1 MRHAF
6 NREERVVKCRLLV
19 SRFQRAGTNV
29 PRGSQLARQWKLVQ
43 LLAGRL
49 GRTLAQLAGEL
60 GVTKRTLQRDIEVLT
75 EAGFAVTS
83 DMRNGTVFWHFMEG
97 FHAEAPIA
105 LTLTEQMAL
114 YFSKGLFK
122 PLQGTPI
129 YDSLE
134 SAIQKIGSQLPAQTF
149 KFLRGLD
156 QGIAVSSFGWKD
168 YSHSKEVID
177 ALTRAVF
184 NKFTVRILHRAPYRD
199 RAIER
204 EVDPYKLWYVNNGLY
219 LVGHDYKENDLRT
232 FAVDRIQST
241 TLTNRRFEIPPDFN
255 FDEFQKTA
263 FNVIWGEPQEVKIR
277 FSTSQAPY
285 IRERTWHP
293 SQKIEAQADGSI
305 ILTLNVG
312 DLWEVKHWLIGFGA
326 EAQVLEPSTLRK
338 DITDEFKLL
347 ARRDNCLPNRRR
359 KLKEDGYGQGD

>member
-1 MRHAF
+1 M
-6 NREERVVKCRLLV
+6 
-19 SRFQRAGTNV
+19 
-29 PRGSQLARQWKLVQ
+29 PRGDQLTRQWKLVN
-43 LLAGRL
+43 LLAGHL

-60 GVTKRTLQRDIEVLT
+60 GVAKRTVQRDIETLSV
-75 EAGFAVTS
+75 AGFPVTS
-83 DMRNGTVFWHFMEG
+83 ETRNGTVFWHFMGG

-129 YDSLE
+129 YESLE
-134 SAIQKIGSQLPAQTF
+134 SAMQKIGSQLPAQSF

-156 QGIAVSSFGWKD
+156 QGISVSSFGLKD

-184 NKFTVRILHRAPYRD
+184 NKFIVRLLHRAPHRE

-219 LVGHDYKENDLRT
+219 LVGHDHRENALRT
-232 FAVDRIQST
+232 FAVERIQSAK
-241 TLTNRRFEIPPDFN
+241 LTNRRFEIPPDFN

-263 FNVIWGEPQEVKIR
+263 FNVIWGEPQEVKIH
-277 FSTSQAPY
+277 FSAAQAPY

-293 SQKIEAQADGSI
+293 SQEIETEPDGSV
-305 ILTLNVG
+305 ILTLKVG
-312 DLWEVKHWLIGFGA
+312 DLGEVKRWLIGFGA
-326 EAQVLEPSTLRK
+326 EAEVLGPEELRA
-338 DITDEFKLL
+338 DIAEECAVIAQSAK
-347 ARRDNCLPNRRR
+347 
-359 KLKEDGYGQGD
+359 GG

>member
-1 MRHAF
+1 M
-6 NREERVVKCRLLV
+6 
-19 SRFQRAGTNV
+19 
-29 PRGSQLARQWKLVQ
+29 PRGNQLTRQWKLVQ

-49 GRTLAQLAGEL
+49 GRTLVQLAAEL
-60 GVTKRTLQRDIEVLT
+60 GVAKRTVQRDIEVLT
-75 EAGFAVTS
+75 EAGFPVTS

-97 FHAEAPIA
+97 FHAEVPIA

-129 YDSLE
+129 YESLE
-134 SAIQKIGSQLPAQTF
+134 SAIQKIGSQLPAQSF

-184 NKFTVRILHRAPYRD
+184 NKFTVRILHRAPSRD

-232 FAVDRIQST
+232 FAVDRIQSAK
-241 TLTNRRFEIPPDFN
+241 LTNRRFEIPPDFN
-255 FDEFQKTA
+255 FEEFRQTA

-277 FSTSQAPY
+277 FSPSQAPY
-285 IRERTWHP
+285 ICERTWHQ
-293 SQKIEAQADGSI
+293 SQQIETERDGSI
-305 ILTLNVG
+305 ILTLKVA
-312 DLWEVKHWLIGFGA
+312 DLAEVKRWLIGFGA
-326 EAQVLEPSTLRK
+326 AAEVLGPADLQEEIKVECLG
-338 DITDEFKLL
+338 II
-347 ARRDNCLPNRRR
+347 RREC
-359 KLKEDGYGQGD
+359 

>member
-1 MRHAF
+1 M
-6 NREERVVKCRLLV
+6 
-19 SRFQRAGTNV
+19 
-29 PRGSQLARQWKLVQ
+29 PRGDQLTRQWKLVQ
-43 LLAGRL
+43 LLAGRI
-49 GRTLAQLAGEL
+49 GRTLTQFAAEL
-60 GVTKRTLQRDIEVLT
+60 GVTKRTVQRDIEVLID
-75 EAGFAVTS
+75 AGFPVIS

-129 YDSLE
+129 YESLG
-134 SAIQKIGSQLPAQTF
+134 SAIQKIGSQLPAQSF

-184 NKFTVRILHRAPYRD
+184 NKFTVRIIHHAPYREK
-199 RAIER
+199 ATER

-219 LVGHDYKENDLRT
+219 MVGHDHREDDLRT
-232 FAVDRIQST
+232 FAVDRIQSAN
-241 TLTNRRFEIPPDFN
+241 LTDRRFDIPPDFN
-255 FDEFQKTA
+255 FEEFRKTA
-263 FNVIWGEPQEVKIR
+263 FNVIWGEPQEVTIR
-277 FSTSQAPY
+277 FSPVQAPY
-285 IRERTWHP
+285 IRERTWQP
-293 SQKIEAQADGSI
+293 SQRIVTEPDGSI

-312 DLWEVKHWLIGFGA
+312 DLWEVKRWLIGFGA
-326 EAQVLEPSTLRK
+326 DAEVLKPAELAN
-338 DITDEFKLL
+338 DIIHECEEVRLKRGQRTL
-347 ARRDNCLPNRRR
+347 AREGVND
-359 KLKEDGYGQGD
+359 